1 MWAGAPV
8 DPNAFRSTLKLTRR
22 WRGIEMTARADASG
36 QLPPAPG
43 AAIVRSG
50 GTPAGVLSAA
60 MRRELR
66 CRGCGFG
73 AIVAHPLARC
83 PMCGGGD
90 WQLIPA
96 LSAPDGAR
104 VVRW

>member
-1 MWAGAPV
+1 METW
-8 DPNAFRSTLKLTRR
+8 
-22 WRGIEMTARADASG
+22 ADASG
-36 QLPPAPG
+36 QVPAVAG
-43 AAIVRSG
+43 AAVVRPG
-50 GTPAGVLSAA
+50 GRPPGVLSAA

-90 WQLIPA
+90 WQLIRA
-96 LSAPDGAR
+96 LSATDDAR

>member
-1 MWAGAPV
+1 MK
-8 DPNAFRSTLKLTRR
+8 T
-22 WRGIEMTARADASG
+22 RADAYG
-36 QLPPAPG
+36 QLPAAPG
-43 AAIVRSG
+43 AAIVPSG
-50 GTPAGVLSAA
+50 STPAGGLSTA

-66 CRGCGFG
+66 YRGCGFG

-90 WQLIPA
+90 WQLIRAP
-96 LSAPDGAR
+96 SATDGAR

>member
-1 MWAGAPV
+1 M
-8 DPNAFRSTLKLTRR
+8 K
-22 WRGIEMTARADASG
+22 ARADAYG
-36 QLPPAPG
+36 QLPAAPG

-50 GTPAGVLSAA
+50 GTPAGGLSTAT
-60 MRRELR
+60 RRELR

-73 AIVAHPLARC
+73 AIVAHPLERC

-90 WQLIPA
+90 WQLIRALPA
-96 LSAPDGAR
+96 IDGAR

>member
-1 MWAGAPV
+1 M
-8 DPNAFRSTLKLTRR
+8 N
-22 WRGIEMTARADASG
+22 ARADASG
-36 QLPPAPG
+36 QLPAAPG
-43 AAIVRSG
+43 AAIARSG
-50 GTPAGVLSAA
+50 GTPAGVPSAA

-90 WQLIPA
+90 WQLIRA
-96 LSAPDGAR
+96 LSATDGAR
-104 VVRW
+104 VVRR